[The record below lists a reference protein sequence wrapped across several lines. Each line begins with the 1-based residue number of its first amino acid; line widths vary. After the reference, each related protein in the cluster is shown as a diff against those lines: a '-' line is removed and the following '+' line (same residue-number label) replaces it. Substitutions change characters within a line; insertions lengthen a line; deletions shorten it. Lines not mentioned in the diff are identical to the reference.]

1 MSRPPRLPPPPES
14 DDINVIGARVRELNA
29 KSALAAVAAARLL
42 WQARALFPDTNAW
55 LEWTAQTVGIGRRTA
70 FRWARAADYHFQ
82 LEAAGLL
89 DQIPSD
95 VLSIMLLD
103 AIADIST
110 EQLLQFLDTIDLVN
124 ASVDEISAAADAFLG
139 KGRGTQP
146 FVSYRGPTP
155 AQLVQGLDT
164 EDARKRLNPASEFD
178 LAAAHTARMN
188 AALAKLSPEDIKA
201 ITEQYAAQVLLL
213 QRHQAGV
220 RA

>member
-1 MSRPPRLPPPPES
+1 MSRPPRLPPPPDS
-14 DDINVIGARVRELNA
+14 ADINAIGARVRELNA
-29 KSALAAVAAARLL
+29 KSALSAVAAARLL

-55 LEWTAQTVGIGRRTA
+55 LEWTAQTVGLGRRTS
-70 FRWARAADYHFQ
+70 FRWARAADYHLQ

-89 DQIPSD
+89 DQLPSD

-103 AIADIST
+103 AIAEIPVG
-110 EQLLQFLDTIDLVN
+110 QLLQFLDTVDMVH
-124 ASVDEISAAADAFLG
+124 ASAEEIAAAADAFLG
-139 KGRGTQP
+139 KGSGARP
-146 FVSYRGPTP
+146 FLSYRGPSP

-188 AALAKLSPEDIKA
+188 AVLAKLAPEDIKA

-213 QRHQAGV
+213 QRFQSGV